1 MIIINPKEISVFIT
15 DTEIT
20 GPTGALN
27 RRLDMSQKAAD
38 APDAPSSPDATEAPD
53 TPDAHKMLKVV
64 VGAEPRH
71 PRCLITGSPVCL

>member
-38 APDAPSSPDATEAPD
+38 APESTDDPESPDAPSSSASPDAQ
-53 TPDAHKMLKVV
+53 K
-64 VGAEPRH
+64 
-71 PRCLITGSPVCL
+71 S

>member
-1 MIIINPKEISVFIT
+1 M
-15 DTEIT
+15 T

-38 APDAPSSPDATEAPD
+38 APSSPDATEAPD
-53 TPDAHKMLKVV
+53 TPDALEMLKVV

-71 PRCLITGSPVCL
+71 PRCLVTGSPVYL